1 MCSEVRRMF
10 RPKLF
15 RAVAAA
21 VVGAI
26 PFGLA
31 VCAVTLPAAASAA
44 RVPRPAHTIVIVEEN
59 KTLAQIIGNGA
70 APFINA
76 LAKRGALFTDAH
88 GVTHPSLPNYLA
100 LFAGVTNDNG
110 DGCPAT
116 GMSPNA
122 PSLASE
128 LLAAH
133 FTFTGYAEALPA
145 QGSSVCAAG
154 TYARKHAPWTMFS
167 NIPAADSKAFSAFPS
182 YDALPTVAFVIPDVD
197 DDMHDGT
204 IGQGDGWLQAHL
216 ASLVRWADKH
226 DSLVVLTWD
235 EGYDAANSIPT
246 ILFGPMVRPGRY
258 AEPINH
264 YNVLRTLEDAYGL
277 RPTGKASTARPLT
290 CWR

>member
-1 MCSEVRRMF
+1 MF
-10 RPKLF
+10 WSKFPLA
-15 RAVAAA
+15 AVAAA
-21 VVGAI
+21 LGVFALLGAAN
-26 PFGLA
+26 A
-31 VCAVTLPAAASAA
+31 VS
-44 RVPRPAHTIVIVEEN
+44 VPRPAHTIVIVEEN

-70 APFINA
+70 APFINT

-116 GMSPNA
+116 GIA
-122 PSLASE
+122 PSAPNLGSE

-133 FTFTGYAEALPA
+133 LTFAGYAEALPA
-145 QGSSVCAAG
+145 EGSSVCAAG
-154 TYARKHAPWTMFS
+154 TYARKHAPWTMLR
-167 NIPAADSKAFSAFPS
+167 NVPRADSKAFSALPS
-182 YDALPTVAFVIPDVD
+182 YNALPTVAFVIPDVD
-197 DDMHDGT
+197 DDMHDGS
-204 IGQGDGWLQAHL
+204 IAQGDDWLQTHL
-216 ASLVRWADKH
+216 TPLVNWAEKH

-235 EGYDAANSIPT
+235 EGYDASNSIPT

-258 AEPINH
+258 GAPIDH

-277 RPTGKASTARPLT
+277 RPTGKAADVRPLT